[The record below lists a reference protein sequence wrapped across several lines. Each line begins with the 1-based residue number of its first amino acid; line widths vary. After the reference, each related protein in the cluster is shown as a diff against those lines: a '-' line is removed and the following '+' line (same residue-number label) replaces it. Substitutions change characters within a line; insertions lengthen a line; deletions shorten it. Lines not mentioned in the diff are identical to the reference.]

1 MINDSN
7 AFKAVFSFLRVQIDG
22 ELNGRVVV
30 PEGYLADAVVRFG
43 APFALNEL
51 DQQRLVKHLETIYMT
66 KQEDGH
72 LLQGNFKKWYPSA
85 KASID
90 FHYWR
95 RLEKHWKDNS
105 ILPIEVV
112 KSVDQVTDEI
122 MGLLGNPKDKESWN
136 RRRGL
141 VMGHV
146 QMGKTTNYSA
156 LISKAAD
163 AGYRIIIV
171 LAGLTNSLRYQTQVR
186 LDKTFVGKSSISDA
200 THSKIY
206 PVSRVFAG
214 ERPDYVARHPYCG
227 TSQLSDFNTAFANT
241 GGAHEGNFA
250 DPILFVT
257 KKNPKVLERLAEWL
271 SGLRQDQKLDGPML
285 LIDDEADNAS
295 VNTNENPVIATAIN
309 QCIRNILHTA
319 KQSTYVGYTATPFA
333 NIFIDPDTTD
343 GLDRED
349 LFPADFIKSLDP
361 PDNYVGASRLFGEG
375 GDLLEHCVRK
385 IPMDYA
391 DALPIKHL
399 GTWNVPRLPASLLDA
414 LREYVLARAVRIS
427 RGDANESSALLV
439 NVSRFNAVQAQVR
452 DFLDLALADLVSAI
466 DSWSMVSW
474 DQSASMIELK
484 RVWDQEYEGTIE
496 LDWDSVRPYLKA
508 SVTPMETR
516 LVNMKGGG
524 IDYENAPPTGL
535 HLIAIGG
542 LALAR
547 GLTLEGLLVSY
558 VLRNVG
564 AADTLLQM
572 GRWFGYRPGFE
583 KICRVHVTERLVG
596 HFEEVS
602 ASVEELREDFQR
614 MALLGKTPL
623 EFGLKVRQSPTG
635 ISITA
640 ANKMRA
646 ATEISLAEDFSN
658 RHIQGY
664 SVYDSKDINRR
675 NLEAFESFYDR
686 LGAVSEE
693 QAPQQENARV
703 WTGVPVADVV
713 GLLKEFELPQT
724 EFSVLEAGGA
734 SLIAAYIEDR
744 QKSELASWDV
754 AIPYVKVRPS
764 DGGLRFEYERE
775 GVEGQTYYRSRA
787 SAVKEDDL
795 VKITEKNAVAF
806 GDDDLLYGENKEEV
820 QANAAA
826 IKQRAITAKVK
837 APSSTVRLAMSRKRP
852 LLVVHLLRLT
862 SKKTD
867 TGEDVKLDFDP
878 NSPVVTLSLVFPGT
892 GILCRERRYHATP
905 RLMQL
910 LAERRKEAEGDEEP
924 GDE

>member
-1 MINDSN
+1 MINESN
-7 AFKAVFSFLRVQIDG
+7 AFKAVLSFLRVQIDG
-22 ELNGRVVV
+22 ELNGRIVV
-30 PEGYLADAVVRFG
+30 PEGYLADAVGRFG
-43 APFALNEL
+43 FPFSLSEL
-51 DQQRLVKHLETIYMT
+51 DQGRLVKHLETIYMT

-72 LLQGNFKKWYPSA
+72 LLQGNFKQWYPSA
-85 KASID
+85 KASLD

-105 ILPIEVV
+105 VLPIEVV

-122 MGLLGNPKDKESWN
+122 LGLLGNPKDKESWN

-206 PVSRVFAG
+206 PVARVFAG
-214 ERPDYVARHPYCG
+214 EHPDYVARHPYCG
-227 TSQLSDFNTAFANT
+227 TSQLSDFNSTFANT

-295 VNTNENPVIATAIN
+295 VNTNENPKIATAIN
-309 QCIRNILHTA
+309 QCIRDILHTT

-361 PDNYVGASRLFGEG
+361 PDNYVGASRLFGAD
-375 GDLLEHCVRK
+375 GDLLKPCVRK
-385 IPMDYA
+385 IPTDYV
-391 DALPIKHL
+391 DVLPVKHL
-399 GTWNVPRLPASLLDA
+399 GAWKVPRLPASLLDA

-427 RGDANESSALLV
+427 RGDGNESSAFLV

-452 DFLDLALADLVSAI
+452 DFLDVALAELVSAI
-466 DSWSMVSW
+466 ESWSMASW
-474 DQSASMIELK
+474 AQSAGMVELK
-484 RVWDQEYEGTIE
+484 RVWDKEYEGTTE
-496 LDWDSVRPYLKA
+496 LDWDALRPYLKA
-508 SVTPMETR
+508 SVTSMETR

-535 HLIAIGG
+535 HLIAVGG

-547 GLTLEGLLVSY
+547 GLTLDGLLVSY

-583 KICRVHVTERLVG
+583 SICRVHVTESLVG

-602 ASVEELREDFQR
+602 ASVEELRADFQR

-640 ANKMRA
+640 SNKMRA

-658 RHIQGY
+658 RHIQAY
-664 SVYDSKDINRR
+664 SVYDSKDINRK
-675 NLEAFESFYDR
+675 NLDVFKSFYGR
-686 LGAVSEE
+686 IGAVSKE
-693 QAPQQENARV
+693 QVPDEGNARV
-703 WTGVPVADVV
+703 WTDVPVSEVV
-713 GLLKEFELPQT
+713 RLLKGFELPQT

-744 QKSELASWDV
+744 QKTELVSWDV
-754 AIPYVKVRPS
+754 AIPYVKLRPA
-764 DGGLRFEYERE
+764 DGALPFEYARK
-775 GVEGQTYYRSRA
+775 GSKGQTYYRSRA

-806 GDDDLLYGENKEEV
+806 GDDDLLYGEDRDKV
-820 QANAAA
+820 QAEAEA
-826 IKQRAITAKVK
+826 IKQRAVDAKVK
-837 APSSTVRLAMSRKRP
+837 PPSSAVRLAMSRTRP
-852 LLVVHLLRLT
+852 LLVIHLLRLA
-862 SKKTD
+862 SKKD
-867 TGEDVKLDFDP
+867 DVTLDFDP
-878 NSPVVTLSLVFPGT
+878 NLPVVTLSLVFPGT
-892 GILCRERRYHATP
+892 EILCRERRYHATP

-910 LAERRKEAEGDEEP
+910 LAERRKEGESDEEVLN
-924 GDE
+924 DE

>member
-1 MINDSN
+1 METQMISDSN
-7 AFKAVFSFLRVQIDG
+7 AFKAILSFLRVQIDG
-22 ELNGRVVV
+22 ELNGRIVV
-30 PEGYLADAVVRFG
+30 PEGYLVDAVGRFG
-43 APFALNEL
+43 IPFSLNEL
-51 DQQRLVKHLETIYMT
+51 DQARLVKHLETIYMT

-72 LLQGNFKKWYPSA
+72 LLQGSFKQWYPSA
-85 KASID
+85 KSSID

-105 ILPIEVV
+105 VLPVEVV

-122 MGLLGNPKDKESWN
+122 IGLLGNPKDKESWN

-206 PVSRVFAG
+206 PVARVFAG

-227 TSQLSDFNTAFANT
+227 TSQLSDFNSAFANT

-257 KKNPKVLERLAEWL
+257 KKNPKVLARLAEWL
-271 SGLRQDQKLDGPML
+271 AGLRQDQKLDGPML

-295 VNTNENPVIATAIN
+295 VNTNENPKIATAIN
-309 QCIRNILHTA
+309 QCIRDILHTA

-361 PDNYVGASRLFGEG
+361 PNNYVGASRLFGEDA
-375 GDLLEHCVRK
+375 DLMQPCVRK
-385 IPMDYA
+385 IPLDYI
-391 DALPIKHL
+391 DVLPVKHL
-399 GTWNVPRLPASLLDA
+399 GAWKVPGLPSSLVDA
-414 LREYVLARAVRIS
+414 LREYVLARAVRVS
-427 RGDANESSALLV
+427 RGDGNESSAFLV

-452 DFLDLALADLVSAI
+452 DFLDVVLAEIVSAI
-466 DSWSMVSW
+466 ESWSMASW
-474 DQSASMIELK
+474 EKSASMIELK
-484 RVWDQEYEGTIE
+484 RVWDKEYEGTIE
-496 LDWDSVRPYLKA
+496 LDWNGIRPYLKA
-508 SVTPMETR
+508 AVTPMETR

-524 IDYENAPPTGL
+524 IDYESAPPTGL
-535 HLIAIGG
+535 HLIAVGG

-547 GLTLEGLLVSY
+547 GLTLDGLLVSY

-583 KICRVHVTERLVG
+583 NICRVHVTESLIG

-602 ASVEELREDFQR
+602 GSVEELRADFQR

-640 ANKMRA
+640 SNKMRS

-658 RHIQGY
+658 RHIQAY
-664 SVYDSKDINRR
+664 SVYDSKEINGK
-675 NLEAFESFYDR
+675 NLDAFKSFYSR
-686 LGAVSEE
+686 ISTVSKEQVTEE
-693 QAPQQENARV
+693 ANARV
-703 WTGVPVADVV
+703 WTDVPVLEVV
-713 GLLKEFELPQT
+713 RLLKEFELPQT

-744 QKSELASWDV
+744 HKTELARWDV
-754 AIPYVKVRPS
+754 AIPYVKLRPS
-764 DGGLRFEYERE
+764 EGALRFEYMPE
-775 GVEGQTYYRSRA
+775 GFDGQTYYRSRT
-787 SAVKEDDL
+787 SAVKDEDL

-806 GDDDLLYGENKEEV
+806 GDDDLIYGEDRSKIFTEAET
-820 QANAAA
+820 
-826 IKQRAITAKVK
+826 IKQRAVEANVK
-837 APSSTVRLAMSRKRP
+837 PPSSAVRIAMSRNRP
-852 LLVVHLLRLT
+852 LLVIHMLRLA
-862 SKKTD
+862 SKNKTE
-867 TGEDVKLDFDP
+867 TLDFDP
-878 NSPVVTLSLVFPGT
+878 ELPVITLSLVFPGT
-892 GILCRERRYHATP
+892 EILCRERRYHATP

-910 LAERRKEAEGDEEP
+910 LAERRKEAESDEVFD
-924 GDE
+924 DE